1 MLYIDY
7 DAMLFPRFA
16 TILLPLCVW
25 SLLMSYCF
33 WLHVS
38 VESPPAQGQ
47 NISAGLVL
55 PLLIREGEAYDAAVS
70 VSDIEPVRTRSAELA
85 QKVQG
90 ENSESKVS
98 ETVDAGTYINESRSA
113 RPVEGVEQRAS
124 LLSRHR
130 FDETNQ
136 TASTAHRQRKRYK
149 MVVGILSALRKP
161 PTVLGLAER
170 LVHETN
176 TSDYKLLFL
185 QSYSAAYQVE
195 TKLAL
200 ESLGYTVFTMAS
212 EYAELEP
219 SRLQITWGDP
229 PSRVKWRTNHG
240 ENIIRDVWA

>member
-1 MLYIDY
+1 
-7 DAMLFPRFA
+7 
-16 TILLPLCVW
+16 
-25 SLLMSYCF
+25 
-33 WLHVS
+33 
-38 VESPPAQGQ
+38 
-47 NISAGLVL
+47 
-55 PLLIREGEAYDAAVS
+55 
-70 VSDIEPVRTRSAELA
+70 
-85 QKVQG
+85 
-90 ENSESKVS
+90 
-98 ETVDAGTYINESRSA
+98 
-113 RPVEGVEQRAS
+113 
-124 LLSRHR
+124 
-130 FDETNQ
+130 
-136 TASTAHRQRKRYK
+136 

-229 PSRVKWRTNHG
+229 PSRVKWRTNHVLDYANLLEKTLDYEADFVMILEDDMMPAWHALDKAYRSLTTELAIPHHQLG
-240 ENIIRDVWA
+240 LCCFYSGIRSLEPRGLKCISGHLGIEEPAHSHFHKNCTKDHCTSEE